1 MGSRQFVLSDA
12 SQAAAALQLYMAS
25 SDSSGLSAFLRLGV
39 PCTAPGS
46 PLGGDISAALALSSR
61 NLSNSGRRRMKR
73 ERLKRGRGANSEVGV
88 AKGRTGRKIK
98 AGGLSPYLHWSPLPR
113 RHLPS
118 VEQQRT
124 VSPAG
129 TTWVRKLPSQKRSFL
144 LNYVEIVT
152 TYISSFLLTAKCQS
166 ETPQHLVYHS
176 THIKWVISPI
186 FM

>member
-25 SDSSGLSAFLRLGV
+25 SDSSGLSAFLRFGV

-61 NLSNSGRRRMKR
+61 NLSNSGGRQMEQ

-98 AGGLSPYLHWSPLPR
+98 ARGLSPSLVTPSSP
-113 RHLPS
+113 S
-118 VEQQRT
+118 
-124 VSPAG
+124 SPCCG
-129 TTWVRKLPSQKRSFL
+129 TTENSFTSRNNARSFL

-166 ETPQHLVYHS
+166 ETPQHLVNHS
-176 THIKWVISPI
+176 TLIKWVISP
-186 FM
+186 FPCKRN